1 VAAWNIRTLRQRAIE
16 LESQK
21 VEGGTREAPGSGLTT
36 GSALTERAGT
46 CVQWI
51 SNLSLDISVV
61 DSVLIVDTD
70 AA

>member
-1 VAAWNIRTLRQRAIE
+1 
-16 LESQK
+16 
-21 VEGGTREAPGSGLTT
+21 
-36 GSALTERAGT
+36 
-46 CVQWI
+46 VQWI